1 MVIDL
6 QIKTDQKFSNGQKKQ
21 KKQLAVSGHQS
32 NDSPMVRTVEGSQ
45 RGDGVNAR
53 TIDNSEY
60 KEAHSPV
67 LPPHTADD
75 GAVRPNNLNE
85 SDEERP
91 TRERRTKH
99 RYGGGLGGSESASP
113 KASFEAED
121 MGVQL
126 GYGGD
131 SGRFNSLI
139 LARRIKNENSRMLQ
153 SLETRFNILQ
163 RNEQRVLKRIEG
175 QRQRAE

>member
-1 MVIDL
+1 
-6 QIKTDQKFSNGQKKQ
+6 
-21 KKQLAVSGHQS
+21 
-32 NDSPMVRTVEGSQ
+32 MVRTVEGSQ
-45 RGDGVNAR
+45 REDRLNAR
-53 TIDNSEY
+53 TIDNSQY

-85 SDEERP
+85 PDEERP
-91 TRERRTKH
+91 TRERPTKH
-99 RYGGGLGGSESASP
+99 RYGGGFGGSESASP
-113 KASFEAED
+113 KASFEADD
-121 MGVQL
+121 MGAQL